1 MSTIPHRLSFSPS
14 LRLSFSSSLPLS
26 FFPLFSP
33 TFFLTLLALAAAPG
47 AHAYVPFR
55 STWPSGDIPLRL
67 QLDASAAT
75 RIFPLIDGA
84 MSWNVVAQSALED
97 WNLQLGRSHFT
108 STISTTTFS
117 ARQEFDGL
125 NQVSFSTNT
134 YGLAF
139 SPFELAATLLD
150 NSDGLGDTV
159 RSREADVIVNKS
171 VVWNSFRGPARRP
184 ATEPISTDL
193 RRVLL
198 HEFGHVLGLTHP
210 DLATPR
216 QNVASALNSFITD
229 IETLQP
235 DDIAGITYLY
245 TTPIVPPVL
254 TTQPSPQTASIGSTA
269 QLTIAVNNQDPPV
282 PDDFHSYHWYF
293 KAAGATT
300 FEALFTLVKPGSLTF
315 GSVQLEDAGSYYFQ
329 AITPDHTL
337 TSPTVTLTTTP
348 ATLAPETQLANLS
361 TRGIGGSGPRSMI
374 VGFVVTGTRPKTV
387 LLRAAGPTLATF
399 GVTGTLADPQL
410 ILKNSVGTTVATSTA
425 LWDQSPNA
433 PDIRT
438 ATSRVGAFTLPA
450 GSRDAVIFTTLAPG
464 NYTATTTSPSNATGT
479 ILIEVYDADA
489 TRDSASRI
497 TNLSTRGYVS
507 TGSDTLIA
515 GFVVSGPGPR
525 TYLVR
530 IAGDTLRSL
539 GVTATLDD
547 PFLKLFTGSTLIR
560 EKDDW
565 DSPVSFQPALRAAFT
580 SVGAFVFSDRQEPAM
595 LVTLRPGS
603 YTAQATG
610 LTNDGSTN
618 PTGNALIEIYEVP

>member
-1 MSTIPHRLSFSPS
+1 MPPVSLLRSGSRSPS
-14 LRLSFSSSLPLS
+14 PASRPLS
-26 FFPLFSP
+26 PVSRPLSP
-33 TFFLTLLALAAAPG
+33 VSRPLAFFLTLLALLAAPC
-47 AHAYVPFR
+47 AHAYVTFR

-67 QLDASAAT
+67 QLDSTAAT
-75 RIFPLIDGA
+75 RIFPLTDGST
-84 MSWNVVAQSALED
+84 SWNVVAQAALDD
-97 WNLQLGRSHFT
+97 WNVHLGRSRFT
-108 STISTTTFS
+108 STLSTATFS

-171 VVWNSFRGPARRP
+171 IVWNSYRGPTLNFP
-184 ATEPISTDL
+184 TDL

-235 DDIAGITYLY
+235 DDIAGLTYLY
-245 TTPIVPPVL
+245 KTPIVPPVL
-254 TTQPSPQTASIGSTA
+254 TTQPSNQAATIGSTA
-269 QLTIAVNNQDPPV
+269 KLTIAVNTQDPPLA
-282 PDDFHSYHWYF
+282 DDFHSYHWYF
-293 KAAGATT
+293 KAAGATE
-300 FEALFTLVKPGSLTF
+300 FEALFTLIKPGSLTF

-329 AITPDHTL
+329 AITPDHTA
-337 TSPTVTLTTTP
+337 TSPTVTVTTAP
-348 ATLAPETQLANLS
+348 ATLTPETQLANLS

-374 VGFVVTGTRPKTV
+374 VGFVVTGTRPKSV

-399 GVTGTLADPQL
+399 GVAGTLADPQL
-410 ILKNSVGTTVATSTA
+410 VLKNSTGATIATSST

-433 PDIRT
+433 PEIRT
-438 ATSRVGAFTLPA
+438 ATTRVGAFALPA
-450 GSRDAVIFTTLAPG
+450 ASRDAVILTSLAPG
-464 NYTATTTSPSNATGT
+464 NYTATTTSPTSATGT
-479 ILIEVYDADA
+479 ILIEVYDADP
-489 TRDSASRI
+489 TREPSSRI
-497 TNLSTRGYVS
+497 ANLSTRGYVS

-539 GVTATLDD
+539 GVTAALDD
-547 PFLKLFTGSTLIR
+547 PFLKLFTGSTLLR

-565 DSPVSFQPALRAAFT
+565 DSPVSFQPALRTAFT

-610 LTNDGSTN
+610 LTNDGSTD
-618 PTGNALIEIYEVP
+618 PTGHALIEIYELP

>member
-1 MSTIPHRLSFSPS
+1 MPPASPS
-14 LRLSFSSSLPLS
+14 GSSPFPPSLLRSFVLV
-26 FFPLFSP
+26 
-33 TFFLTLLALAAAPG
+33 LALAAAPC
-47 AHAYVPFR
+47 AHAYVTFR

-67 QLDASAAT
+67 QLDSTAAT
-75 RIFPLIDGA
+75 RIFPLTDGST
-84 MSWNVVAQSALED
+84 SWNSVAQAALDD
-97 WNLQLGRSHFT
+97 WNLHLARSRFT

-117 ARQEFDGL
+117 ARQESDGL

-159 RSREADVIVNKS
+159 RSREADVLVNKS
-171 VVWNSFRGPARRP
+171 IVWNSYRGPTLNSP
-184 ATEPISTDL
+184 TDL

-198 HEFGHVLGLTHP
+198 HEFGHILGLTHP

-235 DDIAGITYLY
+235 DDIAGITHLY
-245 TTPIVPPVL
+245 KTPIVPPVL
-254 TTQPSPQTASIGSTA
+254 TTQPSNQTASIGSTA
-269 QLTIAVNNQDPPV
+269 KLTIAINDQDPPLA
-282 PDDFHSYHWYF
+282 DDFHSYHWYF
-293 KAAGATT
+293 KASGASE
-300 FEALFTLVKPGSLTF
+300 FEALFTLIKPGSLTF

-329 AITPDHTL
+329 AVTPDHTV

-348 ATLAPETQLANLS
+348 ATLAPATQLANLS

-374 VGFVVTGTRPKTV
+374 VGFVVTGTRNKTV
-387 LLRAAGPTLATF
+387 LLRAAGPTLASF

-410 ILKNSVGTTVATSTA
+410 VLKNSAGTTLATSTA
-425 LWDQSPNA
+425 LWDQSPDA

-438 ATSRVGAFTLPA
+438 ATSRVGAFALPA
-450 GSRDAVIFTTLAPG
+450 ASRDAVIFTSLAPG
-464 NYTATTTSPSNATGT
+464 NYTSSTTSPTNATGT
-479 ILIEVYDADA
+479 ILIEVYDADV
-489 TRDSASRI
+489 TRDPVSRI

-507 TGSDTLIA
+507 TGNDTLIA

-547 PFLKLFTGSTLIR
+547 PFLKLFTGSSLLR

-565 DSPVSFQPALRAAFT
+565 DSPLSFQPALRTAFT

-610 LTNDGSTN
+610 LTNNGSTD
-618 PTGNALIEIYEVP
+618 PTGNALIEIYELP

>member
-1 MSTIPHRLSFSPS
+1 MPPVSLLRSGSRSPSPDSRPQSPVSRPLAFSPS
-14 LRLSFSSSLPLS
+14 LPLA
-26 FFPLFSP
+26 
-33 TFFLTLLALAAAPG
+33 FFLTLLALAAAPC
-47 AHAYVPFR
+47 AHAYVTFR

-67 QLDASAAT
+67 QLDSTAAT
-75 RIFPLIDGA
+75 RIFPLTDGST
-84 MSWNVVAQSALED
+84 SWNVVAQAALDD
-97 WNLQLGRSHFT
+97 WNVHLGRSRFT
-108 STISTTTFS
+108 STLSTATFS

-171 VVWNSFRGPARRP
+171 IVWNSYRGPTLNFP
-184 ATEPISTDL
+184 TDL

-235 DDIAGITYLY
+235 DDIAGLTYLY
-245 TTPIVPPVL
+245 KTPIVPPVL
-254 TTQPSPQTASIGSTA
+254 TTQPSNQAATIGSTA
-269 QLTIAVNNQDPPV
+269 KLTIAVNTQDPPLA
-282 PDDFHSYHWYF
+282 DDFHSYHWYF
-293 KAAGATT
+293 KAAGATE
-300 FEALFTLVKPGSLTF
+300 FETLFTLIKPGSLTF

-329 AITPDHTL
+329 AITPDHTA
-337 TSPTVTLTTTP
+337 TSPTVTVTTAP
-348 ATLAPETQLANLS
+348 ATLTPETQLANLS

-374 VGFVVTGTRPKTV
+374 VGFVVTGTRPKSV

-399 GVTGTLADPQL
+399 GVAGTLADPQL
-410 ILKNSVGTTVATSTA
+410 VLKNSTGATIATSST

-433 PDIRT
+433 PEIRT
-438 ATSRVGAFTLPA
+438 ATTRVGAFALPA
-450 GSRDAVIFTTLAPG
+450 ASRDAVILTSLAPG
-464 NYTATTTSPSNATGT
+464 NYTATTTSPTSATGT
-479 ILIEVYDADA
+479 ILIEVYDADP
-489 TRDSASRI
+489 TREPSSRI
-497 TNLSTRGYVS
+497 ANLSTRGYVS

-547 PFLKLFTGSTLIR
+547 PFLKLFTGNTLLR

-565 DSPVSFQPALRAAFT
+565 DSPVSFQPALRTAFT

-610 LTNDGSTN
+610 LTNDGSTD
-618 PTGNALIEIYEVP
+618 PTGHALIEIYELP